1 MLTGTYPEPTTNAET
16 WQGTIEFFD
25 DETGEPYFIYSNSA
39 THPTEIT
46 LKLRDESNGSTV
58 LEISLTGGEI
68 VLADDG
74 IAEFTVAAT
83 TMDDLEPK
91 TYTVGVLYTYD
102 GITKQLILG
111 SLPVLEGL

>member
-1 MLTGTYPEPTTNAET
+1 MITGTLDPVSNAAT
-16 WQGTIEFFD
+16 WKDTIEFTD
-25 DETGEPYFIYSNSA
+25 DETGEPYFDYSDSA

-46 LKLRDESNGSTV
+46 LKLRDQENGNTV
-58 LEISLTGGEI
+58 LDISLTDGDI

-74 IAEFTVAAT
+74 IAEFTVSAE
-83 TMDDLEPK
+83 TMAGLLPK

-102 GITKQLILG
+102 DITKQLILG